1 MTQYSEKW
9 ICLILF
15 LGMTFFCPT
24 VYSLQA
30 QTRKTSKSSSVRPKK
45 PTSQQGKNSSSSAS
59 APKASKAQPAS
70 GGGIFEGSLL
80 YRSEEYH
87 NSVVRKFSYGRAYNG
102 ARSTIVTIKGSSVHI
117 LDEPMHLHTI
127 VNLSDN
133 TVYMYSDLTN
143 KGIKGTPQSLEAF
156 INVYDPEYQ
165 IGDQRKV
172 STLKMSNEKV
182 TYDNQQYGVY
192 KGEVTIGAENR
203 LDVEMWMWDKFKINK
218 VYNYLLFGIPTP
230 GIVRKGIY
238 SQIVSVPLLGM
249 MRSMVALE
257 LVAYSKYNVNNSE
270 MLPPSSVTI
279 ENYKDVKQLTQLY
292 KDNRKQLKKLKL
304 DPESKSKKETIRNI
318 RDRWD
323 FADDWLKK
331 PVSTANN
338 ALAWRTLGNSL
349 LELAT
354 TLSGIGTDKSSVSH
368 EAMDAGYDDMMD
380 DDGFGNGDAP
390 KAKKER
396 NLKNKERM
404 EEHELK
410 RKQGDYAARNQGA
423 SRNYSQYVT
432 TINNI
437 KTQTSMRG
445 ESFESKKR
453 EVRNCQEQMKQIRE
467 RYENGAGKK
476 MPGANEQL
484 ERWNPSRNDLME
496 KCSAC
501 GGDGKC
507 GDCYRRG
514 NGKCST
520 CGGTGNCS
528 RSNKYVGCPNC
539 LIPGK
544 GDCKTCDGSGKCTKC
559 HGMKE
564 F

>member
-1 MTQYSEKW
+1 MAQDNVKW

-15 LGMTFFCPT
+15 LGMTFVSPT
-24 VYSLQA
+24 VCTLQA
-30 QTRKTSKSSSVRPKK
+30 QTRKTSKSSSVQSKK
-45 PTSQQGKNSSSSAS
+45 PTPQQGKNNPSNAP

-70 GGGIFEGSLL
+70 DSGIFEGSLL
-80 YRSEEYH
+80 YRSEEYY

-102 ARSTIVTIKGSSVHI
+102 ARSTIVTIKGSAVHI

-133 TVYMYSDLTN
+133 TVYLYSDLTN
-143 KGIKGTPQSLEAF
+143 KGIKGTTQSLEAF

-192 KGEVTIGAENR
+192 KGEVTIGDENR

-218 VYNYLLFGIPTP
+218 VYNYLLFGIPAP

-270 MLPPSSVTI
+270 MLPPPSVTV
-279 ENYKDVKQLTQLY
+279 ENYKDAKQLTQLY
-292 KDNRKQLKKLKL
+292 KDNRKLLKKRKL
-304 DPESKSKKETIRNI
+304 DPESKSKKETMRNI

-354 TLSGIGTDKSSVSH
+354 TLSTIGTDKSSDSH
-368 EAMDAGYDDMMD
+368 AAMDAGYDDMMD
-380 DDGFGNGDAP
+380 DDGGNKIDP

-396 NLKNKERM
+396 DLKNKERM
-404 EEHELK
+404 EETEMK

-423 SRNYSQYVT
+423 SRNYSHYVT
-432 TINNI
+432 MINNI